1 VDFAQSGTGMALTSA
16 LIGAPCV
23 LMAKL
28 VLLHPSLMPAKDG
41 YFIDSVRGNDEV
53 AQTFTT
59 WLKIEALQA
68 ELAAY
73 EAV

>member
-1 VDFAQSGTGMALTSA
+1 
-16 LIGAPCV
+16 
-23 LMAKL
+23 
-28 VLLHPSLMPAKDG
+28 MPAKDG